1 MVTSISM
8 SSMREGSLF
17 GGESKSQADTR
28 QAVLSCSGFSSRTSA
43 GFGVAPVQRWG
54 QWQWQWVARWLG
66 WVDAASREHTPRR
79 APTQLEG
86 ASSSSHRTAQHST
99 ARRKLDRGR
108 ALHIGQLCMTLE
120 AKVRS
125 HWITLDRDA
134 RHHRDW
140 HFSIFPAEWYKK
152 SPQRVLFVFVLK
164 AQWDWIVKRLS

>member
-17 GGESKSQADTR
+17 AGESKSQADTR

-54 QWQWQWVARWLG
+54 GGSGLLGGLDRWMQPH
-66 WVDAASREHTPRR
+66 ASTHQDVLRPNSKEHPPR
-79 APTQLEG
+79 
-86 ASSSSHRTAQHST
+86 RTAQHST